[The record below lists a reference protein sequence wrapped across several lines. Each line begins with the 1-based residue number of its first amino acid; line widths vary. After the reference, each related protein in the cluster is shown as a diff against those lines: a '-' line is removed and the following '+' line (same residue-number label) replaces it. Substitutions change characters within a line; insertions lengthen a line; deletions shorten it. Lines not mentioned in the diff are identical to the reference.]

1 MSPGRR
7 RRISPRGTKRLEV
20 MDVAKRLG
28 VHKTT
33 VYRWINKGLL
43 RARKDKRWGIYMI
56 TQAEL
61 SKFRGRFRR
70 GK

>member
-7 RRISPRGTKRLEV
+7 RRISPRGTKMLEV

-43 RARKDKRWGIYMI
+43 YARKDRRWGIYMV
-56 TQAEL
+56 TEAEL